1 MPKMPLAKA
10 TVWSRLSRRIDP
22 ISLSQYPFCQGDR
35 NEVGRGAMNNPIP
48 LEYVTSGSEPSDAA
62 TAHDRAAHL
71 RRLWFGL
78 DGALAITDADQVNAL
93 GFCVGGTLLGC
104 AAAVLAA
111 RSERK
116 IASLTLMTTMPDF
129 SDAGEIGLLIDAT
142 GVAARYVGEPVDV
155 RAGLLS
161 REQVEAIISSVRPE
175 MEEIKKENEVW
186 REAEI
191 VLKAPNRDF
200 RRRPQLTA

>member
-1 MPKMPLAKA
+1 
-10 TVWSRLSRRIDP
+10 
-22 ISLSQYPFCQGDR
+22 
-35 NEVGRGAMNNPIP
+35 
-48 LEYVTSGSEPSDAA
+48 
-62 TAHDRAAHL
+62 
-71 RRLWFGL
+71 
-78 DGALAITDADQVNAL
+78 
-93 GFCVGGTLLGC
+93 
-104 AAAVLAA
+104 
-111 RSERK
+111 
-116 IASLTLMTTMPDF
+116 MTTMPDF